1 MARFWCMSPEEFGGM
16 TLERICQYAEMTN
29 KIHAEECE

>member
-1 MARFWCMSPEEFGGM
+1 MSPEEFGGM
-16 TLERICQYAEMTN
+16 PLERICQYVEMTN